1 MVRAI
6 RVRIHQDSAN
16 YKKKMSFQLKES
28 FPLPPFSTVIGMVHV
43 ACGFDS
49 YHEMDISV
57 QGNYFNTFNDLYTR
71 YEFGNKKFEK
81 GRHHINAGGL
91 GVTRGVATVNLL
103 NNIDLLIHII
113 PKKEEDFELI
123 LNSLRRMPTRFL
135 SLGRHEGLITI
146 NEVAQTEIVSKKLQ
160 FDRIT
165 EFGGYVPYE
174 QGMDLN
180 LGRTLFVLNK
190 NYTLVNKGT
199 EKKPRIHRVFEE
211 KRALFFS
218 KENIV
223 PKGTQL
229 LLDSEN
235 NFVFPF

>member
-81 GRHHINAGGL
+81 GRHHINA
-91 GVTRGVATVNLL
+91 
-103 NNIDLLIHII
+103 
-113 PKKEEDFELI
+113 
-123 LNSLRRMPTRFL
+123 
-135 SLGRHEGLITI
+135 
-146 NEVAQTEIVSKKLQ
+146 
-160 FDRIT
+160 
-165 EFGGYVPYE
+165 
-174 QGMDLN
+174 
-180 LGRTLFVLNK
+180 
-190 NYTLVNKGT
+190 
-199 EKKPRIHRVFEE
+199 
-211 KRALFFS
+211 
-218 KENIV
+218 
-223 PKGTQL
+223 
-229 LLDSEN
+229 
-235 NFVFPF
+235 

>member
-1 MVRAI
+1 
-6 RVRIHQDSAN
+6 
-16 YKKKMSFQLKES
+16 
-28 FPLPPFSTVIGMVHV
+28 
-43 ACGFDS
+43 
-49 YHEMDISV
+49 
-57 QGNYFNTFNDLYTR
+57 
-71 YEFGNKKFEK
+71 
-81 GRHHINAGGL
+81 
-91 GVTRGVATVNLL
+91 
-103 NNIDLLIHII
+103 
-113 PKKEEDFELI
+113 
-123 LNSLRRMPTRFL
+123 
-135 SLGRHEGLITI
+135 SLGRHEDLITI